1 MRWLIARFLQ
11 EIDAAVLATAPG
23 SILDVGCGEG
33 IVTERMAAVSGAAT
47 VGVDL
52 GTEGLHGEWRR
63 REGERLSFRPGS
75 AYDLP
80 FEDGS
85 FDLVCA
91 LEVLE
96 HLERPRAALAE
107 LARVSRVSVLVSV
120 PREPLWR
127 ISHLLAL
134 RDVQSLGNT
143 PGHVNHWSSGR
154 FQQLV
159 REYGEV
165 VSFERPFPWL
175 VTRFQPHR
183 LTRTGRRT
191 IRATYFGTYE
201 RDYPRNAQVISSLR
215 KAGVDVREHH
225 VSVWEEQRHKFGI
238 GLGSAIRLARAEAR
252 LLRKPTADFDVLMV
266 GYPGHFDMA
275 RARRV
280 AGNRPV
286 VFNPLLSLY
295 DSLVLDRGRFGT
307 GSPAARALEAIDR
320 RAMRRADLVIADTEA
335 HADFFAEL
343 ARIPRSKIE
352 VCFLGAEEPPFGPGW
367 RRTESFHCLFYGKMI
382 PLHGLD
388 TILAAAR
395 IAVDIPFRIAGAGQ
409 LEKTLEGDLPPNVEW
424 LGWVAHDSLPGELH
438 AAGCALGIFGVTPK
452 AGRVIPNKAFEAL
465 ACGTPLI
472 TADTPA
478 SRELLED
485 GFDALLVP
493 AGDPEAL
500 AAAIR
505 RLRDD
510 GSLATRIGAAGLTTY
525 RARASEDVLGKRWR
539 EILER
544 LV

>member
-11 EIDAAVLATAPG
+11 EIDAAVLAAAPG

-33 IVTERMAAVSGAAT
+33 IVTERLAAVSGSAT

-52 GTEGLHGEWRR
+52 GTEALQKEWQR
-63 REGERLSFRPGS
+63 REGGRLSFCPGS

-96 HLERPRAALAE
+96 HLERPREALAE
-107 LARVSRVSVLVSV
+107 LARVSSGSVLVSV
-120 PREPLWR
+120 PREPLWQV
-127 ISHLLAL
+127 SHLLAL
-134 RDVQSLGNT
+134 KDLRSLGNT
-143 PGHVNHWSSGR
+143 PGHVNHWSSGQFR
-154 FQQLV
+154 QLV
-159 REYGEV
+159 RGYGEV

-175 VTRFQPHR
+175 IMRFEPHR
-183 LTRTGRRT
+183 TERPTSRQ

-225 VSVWEEQRHKFGI
+225 VSVWDDQRHKFGI
-238 GLGSAIRLARAEAR
+238 GLGSAIRLARAEMR
-252 LLRKPTADFDVLMV
+252 LLRKPDADFDVLIV

-275 RARRV
+275 RARR
-280 AGNRPV
+280 ASGNRPL

-295 DSLVLDRGRFGT
+295 DSMVLDRGRFRT
-307 GSPAARALEAIDR
+307 KSLAARVLRAIDR
-320 RAMRRADLVIADTEA
+320 RAMRRADLVVADTEA
-335 HADFFAEL
+335 HANFFSEL
-343 ARIPRSKIE
+343 AGIPRSKIE

-367 RRTESFHCLFYGKMI
+367 SRTDSFHCLFYGKMI

-395 IAVDIPFRIAGAGQ
+395 IAVDVPFRVAGAGQ
-409 LEKTLEGDLPPNVEW
+409 LENVLEDDLPPNVDW
-424 LGWVAHDSLPGELH
+424 VGWVPHQSIPPELH
-438 AAGCALGIFGVTPK
+438 RAGCALGIFGVTPK

-478 SRELLED
+478 ARELLED
-485 GFDALLVP
+485 GVDALLVP

-510 GSLATRIGAAGLTTY
+510 AELASGIGAAGLATY
-525 RARASEDVLGKRWR
+525 RARASEDVLGMRWR
-539 EILER
+539 EILDQ

>member
-1 MRWLIARFLQ
+1 MRRLIARFLQ
-11 EIDAAVLATAPG
+11 EIDAAVLAAAPG

-33 IVTERMAAVSGAAT
+33 IVTQRLAAVSSSAT
-47 VGVDL
+47 IGVDL
-52 GTEGLHGEWRR
+52 GTEALEQEWRR
-63 REGERLSFRPGS
+63 REGGRLSFRPGS

-96 HLERPRAALAE
+96 HLERPRDALAE
-107 LARVSRVSVLVSV
+107 LARVSRGSVLVSV

-134 RDVQSLGNT
+134 QNVWSLGNT
-143 PGHVNHWSSGR
+143 PGHINHWSSEQFR
-154 FQQLV
+154 RLV
-159 REYGEV
+159 RDHGEV

-175 VTRFQPHR
+175 VVRFEP
-183 LTRTGRRT
+183 TKASRRA

-215 KAGVDVREHH
+215 KAGVEVREHH
-225 VSVWEEQRHKFGI
+225 VPVWENQRHKFGI
-238 GLGSAIRLARAEAR
+238 GLGSAIRLAGAEAR
-252 LLRKPTADFDVLMV
+252 LLRKPAADFDVLMV

-280 AGNRPV
+280 AGKRPV

-295 DSLVLDRGRFGT
+295 DSMVLDRGRFGT
-307 GSPAARALEAIDR
+307 GSPAAQALKAIDR
-320 RAMRRADLVIADTEA
+320 RSMRRADLVIADTEA
-335 HADFFAEL
+335 HADFFSKL
-343 ARIPRSKIE
+343 AGIPRSKIE

-367 RRTESFHCLFYGKMI
+367 RRTDAFHCLFYGKMI

-395 IAVDIPFRIAGAGQ
+395 IAADIPFRIAGAGQ
-409 LEKTLEGDLPPNVEW
+409 LERTLEGDLPPNVEW
-424 LGWVAHDSLPGELH
+424 LGWVAHGSLPGELH

-452 AGRVIPNKAFEAL
+452 AARVIPNKAFEAL

-493 AGDPEAL
+493 PGDPEAL
-500 AAAIR
+500 ANAIR

-510 GSLATRIGAAGLTTY
+510 GKLASRIGAAGLATY
-525 RARASEDVLGKRWR
+525 RARASEEVLGQRWR

-544 LV
+544 VVVP